1 MCSLML
7 ICLEEERGEAGRR
20 RRVSSMNLY
29 ECSPGERERE
39 KLTLSE
45 GESDMI

>member
-29 ECSPGERERE
+29 ECSPGERE